1 MVAACYDP
9 SPPGK
14 SYVWVILFFITSFY
28 TGHGFV
34 SIGKMYK
41 VAANLL
47 LVLELECAPDDSD
60 DESVLPAGFILMNPE
75 SWRALDLI

>member
-1 MVAACYDP
+1 M
-9 SPPGK
+9 
-14 SYVWVILFFITSFY
+14 
-28 TGHGFV
+28 

-75 SWRALDLI
+75 RWRALELI

>member
-1 MVAACYDP
+1 M
-9 SPPGK
+9 
-14 SYVWVILFFITSFY
+14 
-28 TGHGFV
+28 

-47 LVLELECAPDDSD
+47 LELECAPDDSD

-75 SWRALDLI
+75 RWRALDLI